1 MDERD
6 RSVEDLVTASAWEP
20 RRVLVTGA
28 SGIIGSWLTRR
39 LVDYGAHV
47 VAFVLDA
54 DHQSEFFASGT
65 ADRVTTVNGR
75 LEEYQDLE
83 RAVVVHEVDSV
94 LHLGAQTIVG
104 AAIRSPLLT
113 LEANVRGTYNL
124 LEVCR
129 RHRELVHR
137 IVVASSDKAYGDLQP
152 PPYSENMPP
161 AGRHPYDLSKACAD
175 LIAQG
180 YASTYDLP
188 VAIARCA
195 NVYGGGDLNWTRIV
209 PGTIRS
215 LLAGERPVLR
225 SDGTPTRDYLH
236 VDDVVDAY
244 LLLCEACDQIAIRG
258 LPFNF
263 GAGQP
268 HSAAEIVDHLRR
280 LVGRVDLEPVVLDTA
295 RSEIPAQYLDAT
307 RAARVLGWHPSIDLE
322 AGLAR
327 TVEWYRAYLA
337 R

>member
-1 MDERD
+1 MT
-6 RSVEDLVTASAWEP
+6 SSTWAG

-28 SGIIGSWLTRR
+28 SGIVGSWLTRR
-39 LVDYGAHV
+39 LVDEGAHV

-54 DHQSEFFASGT
+54 DHRSELFFSGT
-65 ADRVTTVNGR
+65 VDRVTTVNGR

-94 LHLGAQTIVG
+94 VHLGAQSLVG
-104 AAIRSPLLT
+104 AALRAPLLT
-113 LEANVRGTYNL
+113 MEANVRGTYNL

-129 RHRELVHR
+129 CHIDLVRR
-137 IVVASSDKAYGDLQP
+137 IVIASSDKSYGDLQP
-152 PPYSENMPP
+152 PPYSEDMPP

-188 VAIARCA
+188 VAIARCG
-195 NVYGGGDLNWTRIV
+195 NIYGGGDLHWSRVV

-215 LLAGERPVLR
+215 LLHGERPLLR
-225 SDGTPTRDYLH
+225 SDGSPTRDYLH
-236 VDDVVDAY
+236 VDDAVDAY
-244 LLLCEACDQIAIRG
+244 LLLCDRSEQPEVRG

-268 HSAAEIVDHLRR
+268 HSVSEIVGRLRR
-280 LVGRVDLEPVVLDTA
+280 LVGREDLEPVVLDSA
-295 RSEIPAQYLDAT
+295 RSEIQSQYLDAAK
-307 RAARVLGWHPSIDLE
+307 AALILGWRPSIDLE
-322 AGLAR
+322 TGLSR
-327 TVEWYRAYLA
+327 TVAWYRAYFS

>member
-1 MDERD
+1 
-6 RSVEDLVTASAWEP
+6 
-20 RRVLVTGA
+20 
-28 SGIIGSWLTRR
+28 
-39 LVDYGAHV
+39 V

-54 DHQSEFFASGT
+54 DHRSELFFSGT
-65 ADRVTTVNGR
+65 VDRVTTVNGR

-94 LHLGAQTIVG
+94 VHLGAQSLVG
-104 AAIRSPLLT
+104 AALRAPLLT
-113 LEANVRGTYNL
+113 MEANVRGTYNL

-129 RHRELVHR
+129 CHIDLVRR
-137 IVVASSDKAYGDLQP
+137 IVIASSDKSYGDLQP
-152 PPYSENMPP
+152 PPYSEDMVP

-188 VAIARCA
+188 VAIARCG
-195 NVYGGGDLNWTRIV
+195 NIYGGGDLHWSRVV

-215 LLAGERPVLR
+215 LLHGERPLLR
-225 SDGTPTRDYLH
+225 SDGSPTRDYLH
-236 VDDVVDAY
+236 VDD
-244 LLLCEACDQIAIRG
+244 EARG

-268 HSAAEIVDHLRR
+268 HSVSEIVGRLRR
-280 LVGRVDLEPVVLDTA
+280 LVGREDLEPVVLDSA
-295 RSEIPAQYLDAT
+295 RSEIQSQYLDAAK
-307 RAARVLGWHPSIDLE
+307 AALILGWRPSIDLE
-322 AGLAR
+322 TGLSR
-327 TVEWYRAYLA
+327 TVAWYRAYFS

>member
-1 MDERD
+1 MT
-6 RSVEDLVTASAWEP
+6 SSAWAG

-28 SGIIGSWLTRR
+28 SGIVGSWLTRR
-39 LVDYGAHV
+39 LVDEGAHV

-54 DHQSEFFASGT
+54 DHRSELFFSGT
-65 ADRVTTVNGR
+65 VDRVTTVNGR

-94 LHLGAQTIVG
+94 VHLGAQSLVG
-104 AAIRSPLLT
+104 AALRAPLLT
-113 LEANVRGTYNL
+113 MEANVRGTYNL

-129 RHRELVHR
+129 CHIDLVRR
-137 IVVASSDKAYGDLQP
+137 IVIASSDKSYGDLQP
-152 PPYSENMPP
+152 PPYSEDMVP

-180 YASTYDLP
+180 YASTYDVP
-188 VAIARCA
+188 VAIARCG
-195 NVYGGGDLNWTRIV
+195 NIYGGGDLHWSRVV

-215 LLAGERPVLR
+215 LLHGERPLLR
-225 SDGTPTRDYLH
+225 SDGSPTRDYLH
-236 VDDVVDAY
+236 VDDAVDAY
-244 LLLCEACDQIAIRG
+244 LLLCDRSEQPEARG

-268 HSAAEIVDHLRR
+268 HSVSEIVGRLRR
-280 LVGRVDLEPVVLDTA
+280 LVGREDLEPVILDSA
-295 RSEIPAQYLDAT
+295 RSEIQSQYLDAAK
-307 RAARVLGWHPSIDLE
+307 AALMLGWRPLIDLE
-322 AGLAR
+322 TGLSR
-327 TVEWYRAYLA
+327 TVAWYRAYFS

>member
-1 MDERD
+1 MEN
-6 RSVEDLVTASAWEP
+6 LVTSSPWSG

-28 SGIIGSWLTRR
+28 SGIVGSWLTRR
-39 LVDYGAHV
+39 LVDEGAHV

-54 DHQSEFFASGT
+54 DHRSEFFFSGT
-65 ADRVTTVNGR
+65 VDRVTTVNGR

-94 LHLGAQTIVG
+94 VHLGAQALVG
-104 AAIRSPLLT
+104 AALRAPLLT
-113 LEANVRGTYNL
+113 MEANVRGTYNL

-129 RHRELVHR
+129 LHANLVRR
-137 IVVASSDKAYGDLQP
+137 IVIASSDKSYGDLQP
-152 PPYSENMPP
+152 PPYSEEMPP

-180 YASTYDLP
+180 YASTYDVP
-188 VAIARCA
+188 AAIARCG
-195 NVYGGGDLNWTRIV
+195 NIYGGGDLHWSRVV

-215 LLAGERPVLR
+215 LLHGERPLLR
-225 SDGTPTRDYLH
+225 SDGSPTRDYLH

-244 LLLCEACDQIAIRG
+244 LLLCDKSEQPEVRG

-268 HSAAEIVDHLRR
+268 YSVSEIVSRLRQ
-280 LVGRVDLEPVVLDTA
+280 LIGREDLEPVILDSA
-295 RSEIPAQYLDAT
+295 RSEIQSQYLDAT
-307 RAARVLGWHPSIDLE
+307 KAALVLGWRPSIDLE
-322 AGLAR
+322 TGLAR
-327 TVEWYRAYLA
+327 TVAWYRAYFA

>member
-1 MDERD
+1 
-6 RSVEDLVTASAWEP
+6 VTSSTWAG

-28 SGIIGSWLTRR
+28 SGIVGSWLTRR
-39 LVDYGAHV
+39 LVDGGAHV

-54 DHQSEFFASGT
+54 DHRSELFFSGT
-65 ADRVTTVNGR
+65 VDRVTTVNGR

-94 LHLGAQTIVG
+94 VHLGAQSLVG
-104 AAIRSPLLT
+104 AALRAPLLT
-113 LEANVRGTYNL
+113 MEANVRGTYNL

-129 RHRELVHR
+129 CHIDLVRR
-137 IVVASSDKAYGDLQP
+137 IVIASSDKSYGDLQP
-152 PPYSENMPP
+152 PPYSEDMVP

-188 VAIARCA
+188 VAIARCG
-195 NVYGGGDLNWTRIV
+195 NIYGGGDLHWSRVV

-215 LLAGERPVLR
+215 LLHGERPLLR
-225 SDGTPTRDYLH
+225 SDGSPTRDYLH
-236 VDDVVDAY
+236 VDDAVDAY
-244 LLLCEACDQIAIRG
+244 LLLCDRSEQPEVRG

-268 HSAAEIVDHLRR
+268 HSVSEIVGRLRR
-280 LVGRVDLEPVVLDTA
+280 LVGREDLEPVVLDSA
-295 RSEIPAQYLDAT
+295 RSEIQSQYLDAAK
-307 RAARVLGWHPSIDLE
+307 AALILGWRPSIDLE
-322 AGLAR
+322 TGLSR
-327 TVEWYRAYLA
+327 TVAWYRAYFS

>member
-1 MDERD
+1 MT
-6 RSVEDLVTASAWEP
+6 SSAWAG

-28 SGIIGSWLTRR
+28 SGIVGSWLTRR
-39 LVDYGAHV
+39 LVDGGAHV

-54 DHQSEFFASGT
+54 DHRSELFFSGT
-65 ADRVTTVNGR
+65 VDRVTTVNGR

-94 LHLGAQTIVG
+94 VHLGAQSLVG
-104 AAIRSPLLT
+104 AALRAPLLT
-113 LEANVRGTYNL
+113 MDANVRGTYNL
-124 LEVCR
+124 LEVWRC
-129 RHRELVHR
+129 HIDLVRR
-137 IVVASSDKAYGDLQP
+137 IVIASSDKSYGDLQP
-152 PPYSENMPP
+152 PPYSEDMVP

-188 VAIARCA
+188 VAIARCG
-195 NVYGGGDLNWTRIV
+195 NIYGGGDLHWSRVV

-215 LLAGERPVLR
+215 LLHGERPLLR
-225 SDGTPTRDYLH
+225 SDGSPTRDYLH
-236 VDDVVDAY
+236 VDDAVDAY
-244 LLLCEACDQIAIRG
+244 LLLCDRSEQPEARG

-268 HSAAEIVDHLRR
+268 HSVSEIVGRLRR
-280 LVGRVDLEPVVLDTA
+280 LVGREDLEPVILDSA
-295 RSEIPAQYLDAT
+295 RSEIQSQYLDAAK
-307 RAARVLGWHPSIDLE
+307 AALILGWRPSIDLE
-322 AGLAR
+322 TGLSR
-327 TVEWYRAYLA
+327 TVAWYRAYFS